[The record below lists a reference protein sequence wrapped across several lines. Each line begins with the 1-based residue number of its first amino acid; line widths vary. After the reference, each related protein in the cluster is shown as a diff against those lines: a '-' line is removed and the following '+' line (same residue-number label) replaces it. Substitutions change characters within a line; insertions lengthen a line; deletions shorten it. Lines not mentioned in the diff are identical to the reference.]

1 MRQHSCHSAAARSAA
16 GAPAD
21 GAGWRAERPR
31 ARRVAAAGCRGARS
45 PRART
50 PPCWHTHACLWPNAR
65 LPLTG
70 AVAIAAQVAGVRARL
85 ATAERARARPRGAPA
100 PAGVRALTT
109 ESPTTHTTDQHH
121 VPIDPRAAELM
132 PIHAARLALTRSVTQ
147 KAVDPSMGP
156 ALRVLV
162 SFPMLP
168 PLLRREQRRKGQGR
182 FGQSPRGDTL
192 GTYQP
197 GHRPPVQILGE
208 KRADEICRL

>member
-1 MRQHSCHSAAARSAA
+1 
-16 GAPAD
+16 
-21 GAGWRAERPR
+21 
-31 ARRVAAAGCRGARS
+31 
-45 PRART
+45 
-50 PPCWHTHACLWPNAR
+50 
-65 LPLTG
+65 
-70 AVAIAAQVAGVRARL
+70 
-85 ATAERARARPRGAPA
+85 
-100 PAGVRALTT
+100 
-109 ESPTTHTTDQHH
+109 
-121 VPIDPRAAELM
+121 M

-197 GHRPPVQILGE
+197 GHRPPVQIGGETRGRNLQTVTVTAFFSRSITLERGRDTTLVSTCSCTIYTIGRQGQRAAASATIISVCLVYITLPVLGSMRLPATKPVVGSVPFGRRKSRMCGSGLAVAGAVAGSE
-208 KRADEICRL
+208 RATRWRMRQGRRWIAGRAGGWHLWMA